1 MAMIGLAGGIGGR
14 RPGRA
19 LATAAARPASPES
32 RVAGRPRRLR
42 AVPPAAGALGLRD
55 VARGGAGLVAGARYL
70 ARLEA
75 EVRRELAVPHVFLFS
90 SGRAALAVLL
100 RALHELS
107 GRTEVV
113 VPAYTCFSVPAAVVR
128 AGLVVVPCD
137 VDPERFDFNPRAL
150 ARAVTGRTL
159 CVIPTHL
166 LGATADVTA
175 IAPLARARGAFVVE
189 DAAQGLGGRRDGRP
203 LGTLGDAG
211 VFSFDRGKLVTC
223 GSGGMVVTASARIA
237 AALGAGWRA
246 AGAPGVAAA
255 VGDVLRA
262 LGLAVFL
269 RPWLHWLPA
278 AMPWLELG
286 RTVYDPAFPIR
297 RMSGA
302 KAAMLAG
309 WPARVAAERA
319 LRAEA
324 ADDYRR
330 RGAAL
335 AGDGGAAPAVRI
347 PLLAPD
353 RPSRDALVRAGRRR
367 GLGIAPL
374 YPTGIDEIPAL
385 RAGGPAAC
393 PGAAAIAARLL
404 TLPGHRFASAPVRA
418 EIGRLVA
425 AVLGDER
432 AAPPAPAGGVEAG
445 A

>member
-1 MAMIGLAGGIGGR
+1 MTVSGVQGVAGDPGRGGALAVAADRAASPGPGAGGR
-14 RPGRA
+14 
-19 LATAAARPASPES
+19 S
-32 RVAGRPRRLR
+32 RRLC

-55 VARGGAGLVAGARYL
+55 VARGAAGVVGGGRYL

-75 EVRRELAVPHVFLFS
+75 EARRELAVPHVFLFS

-100 RALHELS
+100 RALHQLS

-137 VDPERFDFNPRAL
+137 VDPERFDFDPRAL

-166 LGATADVTA
+166 LGAAADVAA
-175 IAPLARARGAFVVE
+175 IVPLARARGAFVVE

-223 GSGGMVVTASARIA
+223 GSGGMVVTASPRIA
-237 AALGAGWRA
+237 GALAAGWRA
-246 AGAPGVAAA
+246 APAPGVAAA
-255 VGDVLRA
+255 LGDVLRA

-269 RPWLHWLPA
+269 RPWLYWLPA
-278 AMPWLELG
+278 ALPWLELG

-309 WPARVAAERA
+309 WRGRIAAERG
-319 LRAEA
+319 LRAA
-324 ADDYRR
+324 AAADYRR

-335 AGDGGAAPAVRI
+335 AGDGTAPAVRI

-353 RPSRDALVRAGRRR
+353 RARRDALVRAARRR

-374 YPTGIDEIPAL
+374 YPTGIHEIPAL
-385 RAGGPAAC
+385 RAGGMASC

-404 TLPGHRFASAPVRA
+404 TLPGHRFAPAPVRA
-418 EIGRLVA
+418 EIARLLA
-425 AVLGDER
+425 AVLGDAR
-432 AAPPAPAGGVEAG
+432 AAPPAGAGRAEAG